1 MSNISE
7 LWHSGSEQGWKSA
20 LENYWN
26 YVQPGNVELER
37 RMNDLQI
44 EDIVFLNPEGWF
56 RFLHDQFFRWKYT
69 APNRYATT
77 TKYLKRYMDSNRL
90 EELFNIKKEL
100 LALDLS
106 DIAQGLSVAKTIHD
120 LGIPGAS
127 GLLSLMYPRAFAT
140 VDKIVV
146 KALCEVRDLPEHD
159 ALKRMNSDNITLSD
173 GILLIYLM
181 RHKAEELNHR
191 FGTNDWSPRK
201 IDMVL
206 WATRS
211 INRCPPNQ

>member
-1 MSNISE
+1 MSKISE
-7 LWHSGSEQGWKSA
+7 FWHSGSEQDWKSA

-106 DIAQGLSVAKTIHD
+106 DIAQGLSVAKNIHG

-127 GLLSLMYPRAFAT
+127 GLLSLMFPRAFAT
-140 VDKIVV
+140 VDQ
-146 KALCEVRDLPEHD
+146 
-159 ALKRMNSDNITLSD
+159 S
-173 GILLIYLM
+173 G
-181 RHKAEELNHR
+181 
-191 FGTNDWSPRK
+191 
-201 IDMVL
+201 
-206 WATRS
+206 
-211 INRCPPNQ
+211 